1 MATSFPANLDVLTN
15 PTSTSTLSSPSHS
28 QQHANA
34 NDSIEALQTKVGKD
48 GSADPN
54 SLDYKVSSVEDQIA
68 SLSSSSAATT
78 EILGLDGNNDV
89 SATVC
94 DIENSTVLDTFTKTV
109 YGTVK
114 YTIQITR
121 GSSVYS
127 SELMVLNDGTNI
139 SVAES
144 NIISNTDSNLFTY
157 TFEESS
163 GIISF
168 KIRPV
173 TTAVT
178 ARYYRTAIKK

>member
-1 MATSFPANLDVLTN
+1 
-15 PTSTSTLSSPSHS
+15 
-28 QQHANA
+28 
-34 NDSIEALQTKVGKD
+34 
-48 GSADPN
+48 
-54 SLDYKVSSVEDQIA
+54 
-68 SLSSSSAATT
+68 
-78 EILGLDGNNDV
+78 
-89 SATVC
+89 
-94 DIENSTVLDTFTKTV
+94 
-109 YGTVK
+109 
-114 YTIQITR
+114 
-121 GSSVYS
+121 
-127 SELMVLNDGTNI
+127 MVLNDGTNI

>member
-1 MATSFPANLDVLTN
+1 MATNFPTTVDVLVN
-15 PTSTSTLSSPSHS
+15 PTSTNALSAPSHS
-28 QQHANA
+28 EQHTNA
-34 NDSIEALQTKVGKD
+34 NDAIESLQTKVGVN

-54 SLDYKVSSVEDQIA
+54 SLDYKVSSVEDQIS
-68 SLSSSSAATT
+68 SLSSSSAATV

-94 DIENSTVLDTFTKTV
+94 DIENSTVLDTFTKSV

-139 SVAES
+139 NVAES
-144 NIISNTDSNLFTY
+144 NIISNADSNLFTY
-157 TFEESS
+157 TFEENS

-173 TTAVT
+173 TSAVT

>member
-1 MATSFPANLDVLTN
+1 MATNFPTTLDVLIN
-15 PTSTSTLSSPSHS
+15 PTSTNTLSAPSHS
-28 QQHANA
+28 QQHANE
-34 NDSIEALQTKVGKD
+34 NDAIEALQTKVGVN
-48 GSADPN
+48 GSNDPN

-68 SLSSSSAATT
+68 TLSSSGAATT
-78 EILGLDGNNDV
+78 ELLGLEGNNDV

-94 DIENSTVLDTFTKTV
+94 DIENSTTLDTFTKSAW
-109 YGTVK
+109 GTVK

-127 SELMVLNDGTNI
+127 SEIMVLNDGTNI
-139 SVAES
+139 NVAES
-144 NIISNTDSNLFTY
+144 NIISNTDNNLFTY

-168 KIRPV
+168 KIMPV